1 MLFTG
6 TAAQAG
12 TQIALYR
19 DARIEITRPFSN
31 IIDAGQTTSAGLNW
45 TWKDSIIFLEQWP
58 TEEQWLLKQIYDLD
72 AEKIKE
78 LGKPYLPHFRVI
90 SWLTDFLNLDCDRY
104 IEEYHASLAVGLAR
118 LSVLSYDSWL
128 WTTGE
133 NIQWNHED
141 GAGVETQKE
150 VEQSVF
156 FEPASHKHTWWYS
169 WYILSIL
176 WQPASEAI
184 E

>member
-19 DARIEITRPFSN
+19 DARIEITHPFSN

-72 AEKIKE
+72 AEKIKG
-78 LGKPYLPHFRVI
+78 LGKSYLPHFRVT
-90 SWLTDFLNLDCDRY
+90 SWLTDFK
-104 IEEYHASLAVGLAR
+104 
-118 LSVLSYDSWL
+118 
-128 WTTGE
+128 T
-133 NIQWNHED
+133 
-141 GAGVETQKE
+141 
-150 VEQSVF
+150 
-156 FEPASHKHTWWYS
+156 
-169 WYILSIL
+169 
-176 WQPASEAI
+176 
-184 E
+184 